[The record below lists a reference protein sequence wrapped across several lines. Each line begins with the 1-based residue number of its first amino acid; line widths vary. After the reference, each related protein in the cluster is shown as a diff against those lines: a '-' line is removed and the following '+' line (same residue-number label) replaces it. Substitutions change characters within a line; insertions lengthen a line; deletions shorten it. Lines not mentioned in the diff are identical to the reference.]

1 MSAPGP
7 QAMHPQRQPGP
18 PGPPGF
24 QNISNSRGSTPT
36 GKRPQDSRGQIS
48 GSSAQKRYFRKI

>member
-7 QAMHPQRQPGP
+7 QVMLPQRQAGP

-24 QNISNSRGSTPT
+24 QNMSSSRGSTPS
-36 GKRPQDSRGQIS
+36 GKRPQDSRGPMS
-48 GSSAQKRYFRKI
+48 GSSAQKRYFRQI